1 MKKAAIFIVFIF
13 MTITLTAQENIDI
26 VDKGAVLTLG
36 QVSGSSYQHIDFPRK
51 NIIIKRGAIANFN
64 NLQGRKVV
72 VEEVS
77 SLNGKTTV
85 ILKRQDGRN
94 FFRFWPT
101 VTADIERALAKGEL
115 KMLETKR
122 EDSIAGNK

>member
-1 MKKAAIFIVFIF
+1 MRKTTIVIAFLLSIG
-13 MTITLTAQENIDI
+13 MLQAQENPDVIE
-26 VDKGAVLTLG
+26 KGTVLTLG
-36 QVSGSSYQHIDFPRK
+36 KVATSSYQHIDFPRK

-64 NLQGRKVV
+64 NLEGRKVV

-85 ILKRQDGRN
+85 ILKRKDGRN

-101 VTADIERALAKGEL
+101 VSSDIEMALLKGEL
-115 KMLETKR
+115 KILETKR
-122 EDSIAGNK
+122 DDSIADNE

>member
-1 MKKAAIFIVFIF
+1 MRKTTIVIAFLLSIG
-13 MTITLTAQENIDI
+13 MLQAQENPDVIE
-26 VDKGAVLTLG
+26 KGTVLTLG
-36 QVSGSSYQHIDFPRK
+36 KVAASSYQHIDFPRK

-64 NLQGRKVV
+64 NLEGRKVV

-85 ILKRQDGRN
+85 ILKRKDGRN

-101 VTADIERALAKGEL
+101 VSSDIEMALLKGEL
-115 KMLETKR
+115 KILETKR
-122 EDSIAGNK
+122 DDSIADNE

>member
-1 MKKAAIFIVFIF
+1 MRKTTIVIAFLLSIG
-13 MTITLTAQENIDI
+13 MLQAQENPDVIE
-26 VDKGAVLTLG
+26 KGTVLTLG
-36 QVSGSSYQHIDFPRK
+36 KVAASSYQHIDFPRK

-64 NLQGRKVV
+64 NLEGRKVV

-85 ILKRQDGRN
+85 ILKRKDGRN

-101 VTADIERALAKGEL
+101 VSSDIEMALMKGEL
-115 KMLETKR
+115 KILETKR
-122 EDSIAGNK
+122 DDSIADNE

>member
-1 MKKAAIFIVFIF
+1 MRKTTIVIAFLFSIG
-13 MTITLTAQENIDI
+13 MLQAQENPDI
-26 VDKGAVLTLG
+26 IEKGTVLTLG
-36 QVSGSSYQHIDFPRK
+36 KVAASSYQHIDFPRK

-64 NLQGRKVV
+64 NLEGRKVV

-85 ILKRQDGRN
+85 ILKRKDGRN

-101 VTADIERALAKGEL
+101 VSSDIEMALLKGEL
-115 KMLETKR
+115 KILETKR
-122 EDSIAGNK
+122 DDSIADNE

>member
-1 MKKAAIFIVFIF
+1 MRKTTIVIAFLLSIG
-13 MTITLTAQENIDI
+13 MLQAQENPDI
-26 VDKGAVLTLG
+26 IEKGTVLTLG
-36 QVSGSSYQHIDFPRK
+36 KVAASSYQHIDFPRK

-64 NLQGRKVV
+64 NLEGRKVV

-85 ILKRQDGRN
+85 ILKRKDGRN

-101 VTADIERALAKGEL
+101 VSSDIEMALLKGEL
-115 KMLETKR
+115 KILETKR
-122 EDSIAGNK
+122 DDSIADNE